1 MKINTTRFGEIP
13 VEESN
18 VITMTGP
25 ILGFA
30 QLERYILIV
39 PDEKKP
45 LWWLQSVEDGSVAF
59 VVADPFAVKPDY
71 EPEVPEDIAL
81 VLQIERP
88 EDAAVLTIVTIRKDP
103 LKVTLNLKA
112 PLIINPVTKRGGQV
126 VLVDPEQPIR
136 FDVTDSLNLPG
147 RLHASRLQRLSGS
160 SPCRLR
166 SDGRKLSSRTTNCS
180 RTLQHAGHSV

>member
-13 VEESN
+13 VEESS
-18 VITMTGP
+18 VITMAGP

-39 PDEKKP
+39 PDEKMP

-71 EPEVPEDIAL
+71 EPEIPEKIAL
-81 VLQIERP
+81 VLQSERP
-88 EDAAVLTIVTIRKDP
+88 EDSVVLTIVTIRKDP

-112 PLIINPVTKRGGQV
+112 PLVIDPLTKRGGQV
-126 VLVDPEQPIR
+126 VLADPEQPVK
-136 FDVTDSLNLPG
+136 FDVTDGLKPAGQAACIPDATSGRQLPMQTA
-147 RLHASRLQRLSGS
+147 L
-160 SPCRLR
+160 
-166 SDGRKLSSRTTNCS
+166 
-180 RTLQHAGHSV
+180 

>member
-1 MKINTTRFGEIP
+1 MKIDTTRFGEIL

-18 VITMTGP
+18 VITMVRP

-59 VVADPFAVKPDY
+59 VVANPLAMKLDY
-71 EPEVPEDIAL
+71 EPEISEDIAMT
-81 VLQIERP
+81 LQIERP
-88 EDAAVLTIVTIRKDP
+88 EDAVVLTIVTIRKDP

-112 PLIINPVTKRGGQV
+112 PLMINPVTKRGGQV
-126 VLVDPEQPIR
+126 VLEDPELLVQ
-136 FDVTDSLNLPG
+136 FDVKDGLKAAGQAACIPAATSVRQLSVQASL
-147 RLHASRLQRLSGS
+147 
-160 SPCRLR
+160 
-166 SDGRKLSSRTTNCS
+166 
-180 RTLQHAGHSV
+180 

>member
-18 VITMTGP
+18 VITMTEP
-25 ILGFA
+25 ILGFG

-71 EPEVPEDIAL
+71 EPEIPVDIAL
-81 VLQIERP
+81 VLQLELP
-88 EDAAVLTIVTIRKDP
+88 GDAVVLTIVTIRKDP

-112 PLIINPVTKRGGQV
+112 PLMINPVTKRGGQV
-126 VLVDPEQPIR
+126 VLVDPEQPIK
-136 FDVTDSLNLPG
+136 FDVTNGLKAAGQASCIPAATSVWQLSMQTSL
-147 RLHASRLQRLSGS
+147 
-160 SPCRLR
+160 
-166 SDGRKLSSRTTNCS
+166 
-180 RTLQHAGHSV
+180 